1 MNDDIFCPAT
11 AAIDLLQEKWVLL
24 ILRELLAEPRGFNE
38 LSRAVGGC
46 NPSTLSQRLDRL
58 VDMGIVSKTVQS
70 VMPPRTLYALTGA
83 GEGLR
88 VVVDAIDAW
97 ATRYLVERPGG
108 SACCRGER
116 AAAAASLPRPDRS

>member
-1 MNDDIFCPAT
+1 MNDEAFCPAT

-24 ILRELLAEPRGFNE
+24 ILRELLTEPRGFNE
-38 LSRAVGGC
+38 LSRGVGGC

-70 VMPPRTLYALTGA
+70 VMPPRTLYALTSA

-88 VVVDAIDAW
+88 GVVDAIDAW
-97 ATRYLVERPGG
+97 AARYLVERPGR
-108 SACCRGER
+108 SACCRGAHGGSDE
-116 AAAAASLPRPDRS
+116 ALPRLG